1 MVTFQVQL
9 LLLVARKKWLWW
21 TYKNNKEK
29 TPSLSIPT
37 CLKKNDFVSHH
48 QKAGEEEADDG
59 AGLRARH
66 DEGGHGGPLTLRGP
80 PGQHAGDAGE
90 GGRLKQSH
98 DDPDD
103 DEVVRVASLPSQLG
117 SAWYEQ
123 TKGGLQIQDNL
134 NKGKLIQGSN
144 WKGGLFLF

>member
-9 LLLVARKKWLWW
+9 LLLVAGKNDCGEPKGITMKKLPAFQFLHD
-21 TYKNNKEK
+21 YKND
-29 TPSLSIPT
+29 I
-37 CLKKNDFVSHH
+37 VSHH

-59 AGLRARH
+59 AGLRSRH

-90 GGRLKQSH
+90 GGRLEQSH

-123 TKGGLQIQDNL
+123 TKGGLQTEDNL
-134 NKGKLIQGSN
+134 NKGKIIQGSN
-144 WKGGLFLF
+144 